1 MSWLTDMLPHVVT
14 HAAVSGLNSSGDR
27 TYGTGVQRAARV
39 QYASGLTRD
48 VDGEEVVIT
57 HRVALVTPVAQH
69 DRLTLP
75 DGSVRTV
82 RSVASA
88 MEMDGADELIIAE
101 VS

>member
-1 MSWLTDMLPHVVT
+1 MSWLADMMPHTVT
-14 HAAVSGLNSSGDR
+14 WAAVSGLNSSGDR
-27 TYGTGVQRAARV
+27 TYGAGVQLAARV

-57 HRVALVTPVAQH
+57 HRVALTRAVAQH

-82 RSVASA
+82 RSLARA
-88 MEMDGADELIIAE
+88 QEMDGDQELIIAE